1 MIKIVVKL
9 ETNQVF
15 ESNPVSVEYE
25 GRACYMGRCRLLWD
39 LFQLKRNEHKTREQI
54 LALQEKKL
62 RKLLYY
68 AYDHSIYYKEIFEQN
83 GITREQVGKL
93 PLSSFP
99 TMDKKILM
107 EHFDEIVTA
116 PGINQEELRK
126 FDETVSSDKKLFREM
141 YHVVHSS
148 GSTGVPRYFVYDS
161 SAWNCMLLGII
172 RGALWDMTMPQIMK
186 LLSRGLRI
194 LYIAA
199 TDGRYG
205 GAMAVGDGIDG
216 VGADRRFLDIK
227 TPLSEWIHIVREYK
241 PDIIIGYPSAIKILG
256 ELMENREVSVNVC
269 RVISCGEPLTPGLRN
284 YLEKTFGTVVVNFYG
299 ASESLALGVENDGT
313 EGMYL
318 FDDMNYIEIINGKM
332 YLTSLYNY
340 VQPLIRYE
348 ISDQLVLKQTEQSR
362 YPFTQ
367 VDILLSR
374 SEDVLW
380 FEADNGKRDFLHPLA
395 VEGICVEGL
404 LDYQFRKTDHDTF
417 EMLAQTSNRGKRMH
431 IQREIIQQMKKI
443 LHEKNMDRVHFFVR
457 FVEEIL
463 PDARTG
469 KKQLIMDCVEE

>member
-1 MIKIVVKL
+1 
-9 ETNQVF
+9 
-15 ESNPVSVEYE
+15 
-25 GRACYMGRCRLLWD
+25 MGRCRLLWD
-39 LFQLKRNEHKTREQI
+39 LFQLKRNEHKTREQMQ
-54 LALQEKKL
+54 ALQEKKL

-68 AYDHSIYYKEIFEQN
+68 VYDHSAYYKEVFEQK
-83 GITREQVGKL
+83 GISREQIEKL
-93 PLSSFP
+93 PLSAFP

-107 EHFDEIVTA
+107 EHFDEIVTV
-116 PGINQEELRK
+116 PDIRQEELRK
-126 FDETVSSDKKLFREM
+126 YDEETSSDEKLFRGK

-148 GSTGVPRYFVYDS
+148 GSTGIPRYFVYDT
-161 SAWNCMLLGII
+161 SAWNSMLLGII
-172 RGALWDMTMPQIMK
+172 RGALWDMTMPQILK
-186 LLSRGLRI
+186 LLSGGLRI

-216 VGADRRFLDIK
+216 VGAKQRFLDIK
-227 TPLSEWIHIVREYK
+227 TPLSEWVDTVREFK

-256 ELMENREVSVNVC
+256 GLVDNSEVSVNVC
-269 RVISCGEPLTPGLRN
+269 RVISCGEPLAPGLRN
-284 YLEKTFGTVVVNFYG
+284 YLEKTFGAVVVNFYG
-299 ASESLALGVENDGT
+299 ASESLALGVETDGT

-318 FDDMNYIEIINGKM
+318 FDDMNYIETLNGKM

-340 VQPLIRYE
+340 AQPLIRYE
-348 ISDQLVLKQTEQSR
+348 ISDRLVFKQTEQSR
-362 YPFTQ
+362 YPFRQ

-380 FEADNGKRDFLHPLA
+380 FEDDNGKRDFLHPLA

-404 LDYQFRKTDHDTF
+404 LDYQFRKTDKDAF
-417 EMLAQTSNRGKRMH
+417 EMLAQASNRGKRMH
-431 IQREIIQQMKKI
+431 IQQEIIQQMKKI
-443 LHEKNMDRVHFFVR
+443 LHEKNMDSVHFFVR

-469 KKQLIMDCVEE
+469 KKQLIMDSIKEVGNVI